1 MFKQTVLTLTLL
13 STHAV
18 HAELNIPGINIQPLN
33 TQSAQDQTLAR
44 AGLTVNNDDLTLE
57 QDVNKLK
64 LNEQQLHEA
73 KVWELTLEEEKR
85 YVFLMKNRSKIYYQ
99 GLRQTLLDI
108 LGLNARNEA
117 ERNHFA
123 ELAAAQEAQK
133 VSKNIAWN
141 NAFYKAYN
149 KLFANVPVV
158 GDFDPS
164 PYSPYAHKSVQL
176 NQGDILYLFMK
187 PDEAV
192 KTILMILTEA
202 IENTPDT
209 RLHLMLLD
217 SDDLSIQL
225 WANKNQIPQ
234 HLINS
239 GRLTLN
245 HGDLNYQSLKANKKN
260 TPLLLLS
267 KNGSSSIVDLGRF

>member
-1 MFKQTVLTLTLL
+1 MLKYSVIAISLF
-13 STHAV
+13 STQLAF
-18 HAELNIPGINIQPLN
+18 AELNIPGINTQSLN
-33 TQSAQDQTLAR
+33 TLATQDQTLAK
-44 AGLTVNNDDLTLE
+44 AGLTVNDDDLTSE
-57 QDVNKLK
+57 QDINKIQ
-64 LNEQQLHEA
+64 LNEQQLHES
-73 KVWELTLEEEKR
+73 KVWNLTIEEEKR
-85 YVFLMKNRSKIYYQ
+85 YVLLMKNRSKIYYQ
-99 GLRQTLLDI
+99 GLRQTPLDI
-108 LGLNARNEA
+108 LGLNARNET

-164 PYSPYAHKSVQL
+164 PYSPYAQKSVQL

-192 KTILMILTEA
+192 KTVLMILIEA
-202 IENTPDT
+202 VENTPDT

-225 WANKNQIPQ
+225 WANKHQIPQ

-245 HGDLNYQSLKANKKN
+245 HGDLNYQSLKANKK
-260 TPLLLLS
+260 TSPLLLLS
-267 KNGSSSIVDLGRF
+267 KNGSSSVVDLGRF

>member
-1 MFKQTVLTLTLL
+1 MLKHSALAITLF
-13 STHAV
+13 STYAA
-18 HAELNIPGINIQPLN
+18 HAELNIPGLDTQPLKALL
-33 TQSAQDQTLAR
+33 AQDQTLAR
-44 AGLTVNNDDLTLE
+44 TGLTVNDDDLTSE
-57 QDVNKLK
+57 QDLK
-64 LNEQQLHEA
+64 KIQLDEKQLHEA
-73 KVWELTLEEEKR
+73 KVWDLTVEEEKR
-85 YVFLMKNRSKIYYQ
+85 YVFLMQNRSKIYYR
-99 GLRQTLLDI
+99 GLRQTPLDI
-108 LGLNARNEA
+108 LGINARNEA

-158 GDFDPS
+158 GDFDPA
-164 PYSPYAHKSVQL
+164 PYSPYAQQPIQL
-176 NQGDILYLFMK
+176 AQDDVLYLFLK

-192 KTILMILTEA
+192 KTILLILTEA
-202 IENTPDT
+202 IEKTPNT

-234 HLINS
+234 TMVNR
-239 GRLTLN
+239 GRITLN
-245 HGDLNYQSLKANKKN
+245 HGDLNYQSLKVDKKT

-267 KNGSSSIVDLGRF
+267 KNGSSSVVDLGRF